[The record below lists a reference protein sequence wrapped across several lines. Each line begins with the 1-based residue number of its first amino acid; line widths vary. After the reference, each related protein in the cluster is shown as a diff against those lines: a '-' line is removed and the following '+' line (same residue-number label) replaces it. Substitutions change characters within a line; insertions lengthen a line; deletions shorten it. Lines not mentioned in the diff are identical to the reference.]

1 LNNEEIDIEWINP
14 KNNYD
19 IVSKVASTYVNQSE
33 YINKFLKCKI
43 NNINDPSKMNKELK
57 NYYLKDLVDENNN
70 FISDNKTIKKSII
83 LQQVLINEMKKEI
96 ESLKMET
103 ENIQKKYNSEKE
115 NIINEYN
122 KGINSILQKKIN
134 QMK

>member
-1 LNNEEIDIEWINP
+1 
-14 KNNYD
+14 
-19 IVSKVASTYVNQSE
+19 
-33 YINKFLKCKI
+33 
-43 NNINDPSKMNKELK
+43 MNKELK

-103 ENIQKKYNSEKE
+103 ENIQKIYNSEKE

-122 KGINSILQKKIN
+122 KVINSILQKKIN
-134 QMK
+134 